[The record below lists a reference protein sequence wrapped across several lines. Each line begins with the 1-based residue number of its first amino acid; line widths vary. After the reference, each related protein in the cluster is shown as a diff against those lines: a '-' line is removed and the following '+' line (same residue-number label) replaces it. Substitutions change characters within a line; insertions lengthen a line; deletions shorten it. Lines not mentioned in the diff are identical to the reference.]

1 MIKLYFLMRD
11 TKRPLYQPQKLRRET
26 DSQNAGTEQAGWTTT
41 WELCGCQKVLRF
53 PSDFTEYWLC
63 EKWEYPACQVKLSEA
78 SKSWVLCVAKS
89 EWWNHRTNHTTL
101 TRTKPQIKWH
111 ICPNTL
117 QFFSTCI
124 SLCMIVITACTQFC
138 TLHFLVRL
146 HYTNSFI

>member
-11 TKRPLYQPQKLRRET
+11 TKRPLYQPQNLRRET
-26 DSQNAGTEQAGWTTT
+26 VRTREQNKQDGLQHENCAGARKSSG
-41 WELCGCQKVLRF
+41 F
-53 PSDFTEYWLC
+53 PVISLSTDC
-63 EKWEYPACQVKLSEA
+63 EKGSILLARWSEVKLVR
-78 SKSWVLCVAKS
+78 VLCVAKS

-138 TLHFLVRL
+138 TLHFLVRF